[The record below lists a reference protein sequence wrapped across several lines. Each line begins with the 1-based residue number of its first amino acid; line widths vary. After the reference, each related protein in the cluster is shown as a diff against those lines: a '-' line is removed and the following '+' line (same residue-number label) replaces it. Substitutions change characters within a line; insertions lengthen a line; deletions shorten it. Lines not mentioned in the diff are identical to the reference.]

1 MDFIKQLSMVL
12 QMSLIISLSVNS
24 HNLTDT
30 LAVTE
35 PILLLL
41 IILSLNC
48 LHFLT
53 VLKNFIDFSLADLM
67 VQHQNHGKE

>member
-67 VQHQNHGKE
+67 V

>member
-53 VLKNFIDFSLADLM
+53 VLKNFTDFSLADLM
-67 VQHQNHGKE
+67 V